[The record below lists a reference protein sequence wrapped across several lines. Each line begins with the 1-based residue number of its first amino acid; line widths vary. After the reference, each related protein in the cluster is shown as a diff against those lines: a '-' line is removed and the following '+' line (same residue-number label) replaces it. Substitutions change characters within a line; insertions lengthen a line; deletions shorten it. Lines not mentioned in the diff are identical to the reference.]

1 MYAGAS
7 GRQTTTRSAT
17 PLPTFFMPHVAR
29 SVIISPTRLTHV
41 PLDLVRSLILTD
53 AEESKPGATDQV
65 IHHAT
70 LRLSNAAIRCVHLPA
85 EFDAP
90 ELMISRLR
98 AIDRGRHRF
107 RKRVQLQP
115 KARPERHAPIVSA
128 NVTEADAFGT

>member
-1 MYAGAS
+1 MSGKRQLKPKPVNTSNAS
-7 GRQTTTRSAT
+7 TEWQTATGNDSEPNSARSTRSKDD
-17 PLPTFFMPHVAR
+17 R
-29 SVIISPTRLTHV
+29 
-41 PLDLVRSLILTD
+41 DED